1 MMATEDITH
10 DFRGT
15 LADLVKGLQVIH
27 ITTPTENLL
36 SCQHNEIAA
45 AVFENPRLKPF
56 DQIPVKENKKIV
68 GLLKRGDYPAEK
80 ATQKASQLMRPLG
93 DVLVSA
99 DTPLLDFIIQVNPLD
114 RLVVHGAQIY
124 GLVTKSDLLK
134 LPTRLLG
141 YALVTHVEAQMLAM
155 IHATGVKEKDW
166 IGWVRE
172 RDRLEREFDR
182 LSQERSDPDKLEL
195 TTFTDKS
202 QILQWLVSRPDSA
215 KLLPD
220 KAFID
225 DLPEIA
231 RLRNTVAHTNRTNA
245 DHQSALTELVY
256 HLRLTGKW
264 IKSIEAWQKSGSR

>member
-1 MMATEDITH
+1 M
-10 DFRGT
+10 
-15 LADLVKGLQVIH
+15 K
-27 ITTPTENLL
+27 
-36 SCQHNEIAA
+36 
-45 AVFENPRLKPF
+45 
-56 DQIPVKENKKIV
+56 
-68 GLLKRGDYPAEK
+68 
-80 ATQKASQLMRPLG
+80 PLG

-99 DTPLLDFIIQVNPLD
+99 DTPLLDFILQVNPLD

-141 YALVTHVEAQMLAM
+141 YALVTHVEVQMLAM
-155 IHATGVKEKDW
+155 IRATGVEEKDW

-172 RDRLEREFDR
+172 RDRLERDYDR
-182 LSQERSDPDKLEL
+182 LTQKRSDPDKLEL

-220 KAFID
+220 KALID
-225 DLPEIA
+225 DLPKIA
-231 RLRNTVAHTNRTNA
+231 RLRNTVAHTNGTNA

-256 HLRLTGKW
+256 HLRLTGNW
-264 IKSIEAWQKSGSR
+264 IKDIEARQRPGSR

>member
-1 MMATEDITH
+1 MTITEDSAH

-36 SCQHNEIAA
+36 CCQHDEIAA
-45 AVFENPRLKPF
+45 AVLENPRLKPF
-56 DQIPVKENKKIV
+56 DQIPVKEKKKII
-68 GLLKRGDYPAEK
+68 GLLKRGDYLAEK
-80 ATQKASQLMRPLG
+80 ATQTTGQLMKPLG

-99 DTPLLDFIIQVNPLD
+99 DTPLLDFILQINPLD
-114 RLVVHGAQIY
+114 RLVIQGAQIY

-155 IHATGVKEKDW
+155 IHATGVEEKDW

-172 RDRLEREFDR
+172 RDRLEREYIR
-182 LSQERSDPDKLEL
+182 LVQERSDPDKLEL

-202 QILQWLVSRPDSA
+202 QILQWLVSRPDAA
-215 KLLPD
+215 KFLPG
-220 KAFID
+220 KAFMN
-225 DLPEIA
+225 DLPAIA
-231 RLRNTVAHTNRTNA
+231 RLRNTVAHTNQTNA
-245 DHQSALTELVY
+245 DHQNALTDLVY
-256 HLRLTGKW
+256 QLRLAGKW
-264 IKSIEAWQKSGSR
+264 IKSIEAWQKPGSR